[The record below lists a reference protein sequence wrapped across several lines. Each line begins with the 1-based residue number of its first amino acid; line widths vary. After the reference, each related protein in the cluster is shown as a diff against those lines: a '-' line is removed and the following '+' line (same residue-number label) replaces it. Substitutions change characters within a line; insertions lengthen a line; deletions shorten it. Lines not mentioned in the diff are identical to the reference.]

1 MTLAARNDG
10 VRRILLPADNGQ
22 ESACVEG
29 IDVIAVE
36 SLSDVVAY
44 LRGEK
49 AISPL
54 EQAIWQGK
62 ETESDD
68 SCDFKHIRGQY
79 MAKRALEIAA
89 AGGHNVLMAGL
100 PGSGKTMLA
109 RAFPTILPPLS
120 YGESLETTNIH
131 SIAGE
136 LEAGGG
142 LIKRRP
148 FLSPHHTASA
158 VSVIG
163 GGPNLTPGAVS
174 RALNGVLFLDELPLW
189 PRRILD
195 ALRQPLEDGVVTIS
209 RARGT
214 VTYPARFILLAA
226 MNPCPCGNHGTS
238 RPCRCTPN
246 QIETYLSHIS
256 GPVLDR
262 IDIQL
267 ELEDVPFS
275 DLVSRR
281 EAEPSQAIRE
291 RVIRAR
297 AIQLE
302 RYQGRAIFCNAQL
315 PQSELNRFCPIQSKD
330 LAMAQAFFEKEQAT
344 ARALN
349 RMIRV
354 ARTIADLDQSPNIE
368 TEHLAEAFQYHL
380 PAGKY
385 WRRA

>member
-1 MTLAARNDG
+1 M
-10 VRRILLPADNGQ
+10 
-22 ESACVEG
+22 
-29 IDVIAVE
+29 
-36 SLSDVVAY
+36 
-44 LRGEK
+44 
-49 AISPL
+49 
-54 EQAIWQGK
+54 
-62 ETESDD
+62 
-68 SCDFKHIRGQY
+68 
-79 MAKRALEIAA
+79 
-89 AGGHNVLMAGL
+89 
-100 PGSGKTMLA
+100 
-109 RAFPTILPPLS
+109 
-120 YGESLETTNIH
+120 
-131 SIAGE
+131 
-136 LEAGGG
+136 
-142 LIKRRP
+142 
-148 FLSPHHTASA
+148 
-158 VSVIG
+158 
-163 GGPNLTPGAVS
+163 
-174 RALNGVLFLDELPLW
+174 
-189 PRRILD
+189 
-195 ALRQPLEDGVVTIS
+195 TIS

-297 AIQLE
+297 AIQIE